1 LPLQGLVGESR
12 GRKNE
17 ITKKEGL
24 NQRSLPSGKP
34 GPDMAGD
41 SVPSKENLDS
51 RAFFFF
57 FLFQFV
63 QREMKIY
70 RCAGKRGQSE
80 P

>member
-1 LPLQGLVGESR
+1 
-12 GRKNE
+12 
-17 ITKKEGL
+17 
-24 NQRSLPSGKP
+24 
-34 GPDMAGD
+34 MAGD
-41 SVPSKENLDS
+41 SVPSQENLDS